1 MCFQLIFGTL
11 CECDNFSCKR
21 SNDLVCSGPEHG
33 HCNCGRCV
41 CQPGWTG
48 PSCNCK
54 DTNIGCT
61 PPGGLPVCNGR
72 GTCECGACNCTAT
85 TPEGHIYRGRY
96 CDDCATCEGKRCT
109 ELKDCVECQVHKIDD
124 LSKCINCSFSVKS
137 VDDITDDGYDSE
149 EDTLCRGKDDDDCSF
164 QFRYRYVEKVLTV
177 WGQRKKECGA
187 NVWAVVFGLIGATV
201 LIGLLFIIV
210 WKVLTTI
217 HDQREYAKFEKERA
231 QSKWDRVRSLSLGQE
246 STVKMGQGT

>member
-1 MCFQLIFGTL
+1 MAKWRIGFLGLLTYYAKTAALVSWPTASRFVIHASW
-11 CECDNFSCKR
+11 NF
-21 SNDLVCSGPEHG
+21 
-33 HCNCGRCV
+33 
-41 CQPGWTG
+41 
-48 PSCNCK
+48 
-54 DTNIGCT
+54 
-61 PPGGLPVCNGR
+61 
-72 GTCECGACNCTAT
+72 
-85 TPEGHIYRGRY
+85 
-96 CDDCATCEGKRCT
+96 
-109 ELKDCVECQVHKIDD
+109 
-124 LSKCINCSFSVKS
+124 F
-137 VDDITDDGYDSE
+137 TDDGYDSE

-231 QSKWDRVRSLSLGQE
+231 QSKWDRVRSPFTRTGE
-246 STVKMGQGT
+246 P